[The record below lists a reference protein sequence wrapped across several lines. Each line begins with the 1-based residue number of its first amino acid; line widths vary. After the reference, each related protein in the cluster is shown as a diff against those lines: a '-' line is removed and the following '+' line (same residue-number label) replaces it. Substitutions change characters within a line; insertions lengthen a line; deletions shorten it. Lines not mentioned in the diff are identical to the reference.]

1 MNRIE
6 WVKWRTQWKEGYD
19 GIEWVKWN
27 MMREWNRRYG
37 IEDTVEEKIEDTVEE
52 KRRYRVE

>member
-1 MNRIE
+1 
-6 WVKWRTQWKEGYD
+6 
-19 GIEWVKWN
+19 